1 MTKAY
6 DMENLQ
12 HNDCSYN
19 ECIRLIKNGISE
31 KFVEPKNIEWVDSD
45 GFTCSTWRIV
55 YKEEKQKGM
64 TLEEAKAYIEQ
75 RNKEQCFGHS
85 YDELMAK
92 QYK

>member
-6 DMENLQ
+6 DIGNFE
-12 HNDCSYN
+12 HNDCSYT

-31 KFVEPKNIEWVDSD
+31 KFVEPKNFEWVDSD

-64 TLEEAKAYIEQ
+64 TPEEAKAYIEQ
-75 RNKEQCFGHS
+75 RHKEGCFGYS
-85 YDELMAK
+85 YDELLAK